1 MLTHHQPTT
10 IKQHIVE
17 SIMLDDIAN
26 IVSETSLDFKLSMKS
41 MMSMYGAVKTDA
53 LPFIEKHM
61 REYKI
66 DNKKRMSAFLASC
79 FILSCGFRR
88 GAETFNM
95 SACRLIKEHPDK
107 VSNIAMAKKVVKCGD
122 REVANLI
129 YSFAHGNGGIDSDDG
144 WSYRARTPLQF
155 KGRCLYTIVANR
167 TKLDCLNHPEL
178 LDDLEN
184 SVIAAMA
191 IWEHFKYNDIVDKI
205 KFSSSFELDSK
216 VSATGAKNY
225 RSNSQ
230 VVKLRK
236 KLDGN
241 TSQLMD
247 FCNFIENGMLYL

>member
-1 MLTHHQPTT
+1 MLTQHQTTT
-10 IKQHIVE
+10 INQHVVE
-17 SIMLDDIAN
+17 STVLANISNIAN
-26 IVSETSLDFKLSMKS
+26 VVTPDFKLSTKS
-41 MMSMYGAVKTDA
+41 MKSMYGAVKTDV

-61 REYKI
+61 MEYNI

-88 GAETFNM
+88 GAERFSM

-107 VSNIAMAKKVVKCGD
+107 VTNIAMAKKVVKCGD

-129 YSFAHGNGGIDSDDG
+129 YSFTHGNGGIDSDDG

-167 TKLDCLNHPEL
+167 TKIDCLNHPEL

-205 KFSSSFELDSK
+205 KFSSSFELDGK
-216 VSATGAKNY
+216 VSVTGIKNY

-247 FCNFIENGMLYL
+247 FCNFIESGMLYL